1 MKNFTLLFLAGA
13 LMIGAPFSSAAQD
26 ASTTT
31 EKPFLGMYFQHISV
45 EAAANKNLVQPYGGL
60 ATSIFEGSPA
70 DRAGLQKEDYVIAI
84 DDNFTSENL
93 NLQQVVEMYKPCDK
107 VVVTY
112 MRDGEKFSATT
123 ILCKRPVG
131 YYFRDKR
138 KGNDPFLGAQ
148 FGHTQGTENLVVG
161 SVTELSAASEIGL
174 QKLDNVTSI
183 NGTAV
188 NYNNVRSVV
197 ARLKAGK
204 RVKVEFVRDGKKMS
218 ASTILKTKAETFMY
232 IECEQAEELDD
243 LTAEELALLEEKA
256 AVIGDPAS
264 LGIGS
269 VNFFPNPSNGQFDL
283 MFNLYDV
290 GDVNIQ
296 IFNSNGGLVYNE
308 QIAGFTGYFNNN
320 VDISNNAKGIYFLI
334 VEQNG
339 KTVSKKV
346 VLQ

>member
-1 MKNFTLLFLAGA
+1 MKNYTLMLLAGA

-26 ASTTT
+26 ATTTT

-45 EAAANKNLVQPYGGL
+45 EAATNKNLVQPYGGL
-60 ATSIFEGSPA
+60 ATSIFDGSPA
-70 DRAGLQKEDYVIAI
+70 DRAGLEEHDYVIAI
-84 DDNFTSENL
+84 DDNYTSENL

-123 ILCKRPVG
+123 ILCKRPTSS
-131 YYFRDKR
+131 YFSNKI
-138 KGNDPFLGAQ
+138 KGNDPYLGVQ
-148 FGHTQGTENLVVG
+148 FGHRVEGNPLTIG
-161 SVTELSAASEIGL
+161 SVAETGSASEMGL
-174 QKLDNVTSI
+174 QKLDVVTSI

-188 NYNNVRSVV
+188 TYTNINTVV
-197 ARLKAGK
+197 SALSAGK

-218 ASTILKTKAETFMY
+218 AATKLKTKAETFMY
-232 IECEQAEELDD
+232 IECEQVEELED
-243 LTAEELALLEEKA
+243 LTAEELALLEEKSA
-256 AVIGDPAS
+256 SVGDPQN

-269 VNFFPNPSNGQFDL
+269 VNFFPNPSNGEFDL
-283 MFNLYDV
+283 MFNLYGV
-290 GDVNIQ
+290 GDVHIQ
-296 IFNSNGGLVYNE
+296 IFNANGGMVYNE
-308 QIAGFTGYFNNN
+308 QVAGFTGYFNSN